1 MLPENNPTVL
11 YVDDDRDDQEL
22 FSEILKELYPTVSCQ
37 TAKDGVDALDLL
49 STIQPPVCMFI
60 DVNMPRMGGL
70 ELLLRQPIK
79 RRQSNSVLLI
89 SLSSQVHFSN
99 SNPL

>member
-70 ELLLRQPIK
+70 
-79 RRQSNSVLLI
+79 
-89 SLSSQVHFSN
+89 
-99 SNPL
+99 